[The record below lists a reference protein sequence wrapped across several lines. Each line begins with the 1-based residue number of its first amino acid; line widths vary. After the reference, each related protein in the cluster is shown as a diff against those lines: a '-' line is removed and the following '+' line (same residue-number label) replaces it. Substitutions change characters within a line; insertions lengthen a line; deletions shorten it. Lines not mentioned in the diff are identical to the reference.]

1 MDFDDSIITDK
12 DAELEKLRADA
23 LSFDIPELTIR
34 YLCKAYNMQEDEAR
48 KLVEQKE
55 QEKEED
61 TGGDEDE

>member
-1 MDFDDSIITDK
+1 MHC
-12 DAELEKLRADA
+12 
-23 LSFDIPELTIR
+23 SFDIPELTIR